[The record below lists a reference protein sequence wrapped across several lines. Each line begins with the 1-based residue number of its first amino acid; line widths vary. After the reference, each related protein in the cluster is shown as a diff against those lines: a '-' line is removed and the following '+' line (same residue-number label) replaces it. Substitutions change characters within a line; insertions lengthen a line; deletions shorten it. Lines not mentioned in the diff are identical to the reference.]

1 MSHSVRKG
9 MKARARHTF
18 RGHYWLIVVICLV
31 AAFIGAEYESTL
43 WAESYETQTPIS
55 QEVSA
60 ERLEGVLGRI
70 ASGDEAGARAEV
82 ADNEQAIRDGDTVAM
97 LGRSRGV
104 FASLL
109 NAVSSGSILFTMA
122 DAIQSIV
129 RSHSVAIALLVV
141 VSFVVYALFWLFV
154 QQVYPIVAR
163 RMVLESRIYD
173 KVPLRRFLYP
183 VQTRMWTRMAWVMLV
198 RGVYLFLW
206 SLTVIGGVIKSYSYF
221 MVPYIMAENPT
232 LKANEAIGLSRRM
245 MRGHK
250 WECFVSDLSFLGWRI
265 LDMVTFGLVGVFW
278 LNGYRT
284 AFFAE
289 YYARLRS
296 EAKAGGLEGAD
307 GLRDDALFA
316 KPDPGL
322 VRGVYVDAVRAVND
336 VHGDVRA
343 PRPVGF
349 SGFIAMWFG
358 VTFRNDAVVNAWQRH
373 QARLDAVREE
383 KDILS
388 LRTYPERLAPAR
400 MEFRAGTVSGPGAT
414 RCYTLLNLVL
424 MFFIFCF
431 VGWLWEVVLAFI
443 TEGMFVNRG
452 TLHGPWLPIYGSGGV
467 AILVL
472 LKRLRNR
479 PLLEFVAAMV
489 LCGAIEYFSSWYL
502 EVTHDGQRWWDYTG
516 YFMNIN
522 GRICAEG
529 LLTFGLGGLAIVYL
543 LAPLLDD
550 LLNRVD
556 VRTLTVVAVLL
567 LVVYCADLVYSSRVP
582 NTGAGITDYRG
593 SDAVSM
599 GVGDVRPPDAVPV
612 IPDRL

>member
-307 GLRDDALFA
+307 GLCDDALFA

-343 PRPVGF
+343 PRPAGF